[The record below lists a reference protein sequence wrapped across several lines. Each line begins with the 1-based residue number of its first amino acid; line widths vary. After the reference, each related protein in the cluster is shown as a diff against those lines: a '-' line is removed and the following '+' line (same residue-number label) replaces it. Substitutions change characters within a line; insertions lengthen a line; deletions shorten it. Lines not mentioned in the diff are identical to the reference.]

1 MGHDDD
7 DDPVAAVLP
16 AFIFSSLLLEVDA
29 D

>member
-1 MGHDDD
+1 MGHDNDED
-7 DDPVAAVLP
+7 SVAAVVL